1 MTHDGDGTRT
11 ARASAQRER
20 ILDAAQRCFVA
31 DGFHAASMARVAQ
44 AADMSPGLI
53 YRYFTSKH
61 AIILAIIERELARG
75 RAKIAELPAVA
86 DLAGHLAQALRRW
99 RDGAPEELNV
109 PLFLSMSAD
118 ATRDPTIAAALRAS
132 DEKIRADLVAW
143 LASAPERGGL
153 GLPEPMARSRAAML
167 QVVFEGLALRS
178 VREPGVDTPA
188 LERELRRVCE
198 TLLAR

>member
-1 MTHDGDGTRT
+1 MTHDGEGTRT

-53 YRYFTSKH
+53 YRYFPGKH

-75 RAKIAELPAVA
+75 RARIAQLPDVP

-99 RDGAPEELNV
+99 REGAPDELNV

-118 ATRDPTIAAALRAS
+118 ATRDPTIAAALRAY

-143 LASAPERGGL
+143 LAAAPERGGR
-153 GLPEPMARSRAAML
+153 GLPEPTAHSRAAMM

-178 VREPGVDTPA
+178 AREPGVDAIA

-198 TLLAR
+198 VLLAP